1 MSDLYSK
8 ASLVMNPQLVDT
20 GKVYSIKPED
30 RKGDFTFTRS
40 SAATRVNADGLVEK
54 ETQNLLLQSNQ
65 FDTTWDDS
73 SVITLTS
80 GQTGYDGS
88 SDAWKLAKGAASSF
102 LYQSITTSGVNTFS
116 LYAKADTTNW
126 IMLQVSAIASVR
138 TFFDLSNGVLG
149 SSLSNV
155 INAKIESIGNGWY
168 RCSFTYNGNAGAVR
182 VFPADGN
189 NDTSGTSGSIY
200 IQDAQLEQGLVARDY
215 IETTT
220 TAVEGGIT
228 DNVPR
233 LDYTDS
239 SCPALL
245 LEPQRTNLIESSE
258 FFDDGGYGFTNL
270 NREAYSTISPEGVQ
284 NAYKLIP
291 NTTNGVHLMTNTT
304 SNNAVYSVFAKQ
316 GGYKRFRFNSGSSGD
331 GFASYDLNLGQ
342 VVGSGGTYYIDSGIV
357 DYGNGWYRCYLVLGA
372 TAGLT
377 TTMAIE
383 DNSGSVAFIGDGTS
397 GIYVYGM
404 QAEAGSYATSYIPT
418 YGSSVTRVGETCGN
432 AGNAST
438 FNSTEGVLYAEIE
451 ALDNTGGL
459 RLMQLSD
466 GSNNNRVS
474 LYYDGNSQAIYSNVV
489 INNSA
494 NPLIHSI
501 TITDYIKVAVTWRE
515 NYFSLWVNGTEVS
528 SDTNG
533 STFPANTLNVFNLS
547 LNGIYPF
554 LGNVKQ
560 IITFNTTLN
569 NQELATL
576 TTT

>member
-1 MSDLYSK
+1 M
-8 ASLVMNPQLVDT
+8 
-20 GKVYSIKPED
+20 
-30 RKGDFTFTRS
+30 
-40 SAATRVNADGLVEK
+40 
-54 ETQNLLLQSNQ
+54 
-65 FDTTWDDS
+65 
-73 SVITLTS
+73 
-80 GQTGYDGS
+80 
-88 SDAWKLAKGAASSF
+88 
-102 LYQSITTSGVNTFS
+102 
-116 LYAKADTTNW
+116 
-126 IMLQVSAIASVR
+126 
-138 TFFDLSNGVLG
+138 
-149 SSLSNV
+149 
-155 INAKIESIGNGWY
+155 
-168 RCSFTYNGNAGAVR
+168 
-182 VFPADGN
+182 
-189 NDTSGTSGSIY
+189 
-200 IQDAQLEQGLVARDY
+200 
-215 IETTT
+215 
-220 TAVEGGIT
+220 
-228 DNVPR
+228 
-233 LDYTDS
+233 DYTDS

>member
-1 MSDLYSK
+1 
-8 ASLVMNPQLVDT
+8 MNPQLVDT